1 MNNLI
6 TVSEL
11 NDERYEVID
20 NLISENEV
28 DDFCNAVESIQN
40 ILMKNNIDAKE
51 QYEYLL
57 TLMIN
62 QC

>member
-11 NDERYEVID
+11 NDERYEMID

-40 ILMKNNIDAKE
+40 ILIRNNIDAKE

-57 TLMIN
+57 TLIIN